1 MHPGDPASY
10 LLRKDFSGK
19 QTDRRH
25 PRPRSSKTIPDSLG
39 VVLSAAANEGVERRV
54 NPEYL
59 RSILLLHASKRCFW
73 LALCPLLFLLCFRAR
88 ADSKL
93 QPCCWD
99 GADPQLEFCSD
110 LKLGTE
116 RSHQRLEASVILL
129 KKESKG
135 KYVG

>member
-19 QTDRRH
+19 PANVPVGVADRRH

-59 RSILLLHASKRCFW
+59 RSILLLHASRGVFGSLFARCYFCF
-73 LALCPLLFLLCFRAR
+73 ALEQGPTANSSP
-88 ADSKL
+88 A
-93 QPCCWD
+93 
-99 GADPQLEFCSD
+99 A
-110 LKLGTE
+110 GTV
-116 RSHQRLEASVILL
+116 QIL
-129 KKESKG
+129 SWNSAPTSS
-135 KYVG
+135 